1 MARGAGGESVMSNIE
16 EHQKG
21 EQNLS
26 QDEFGERDQSKGQM
40 KHVVASNP
48 EEREIEK
55 HKRNGIDSDHINS
68 YNNKQQPNNPPEI
81 DVINVLN
88 LGSQNQMA

>member
-1 MARGAGGESVMSNIE
+1 MSNIE

-48 EEREIEK
+48 EEREIENVPTMK
-55 HKRNGIDSDHINS
+55 PVQDMK
-68 YNNKQQPNNPPEI
+68 PN
-81 DVINVLN
+81 DK
-88 LGSQNQMA
+88 SRK

>member
-48 EEREIEK
+48 EERKTEK
-55 HKRNGIDSDHINS
+55 LIRREEFVD
-68 YNNKQQPNNPPEI
+68 Y
-81 DVINVLN
+81 LN
-88 LGSQNQMA
+88 YIKLAFKIKTSK